1 VFDSQASDVAE
12 HAEHAFRAMRTFCI
26 RSPAVFTLE
35 QLRMMDDDQRMDRLR
50 AQFTMYVALS
60 GGFAHGAAAARMPGT
75 PLDVASVMNS
85 EWDPF
90 GWWSLDGGSAKELCE
105 IGMALAGTVPSSF
118 SVERS
123 FSLQKSI
130 HSLVRNRLTHEK
142 VAQLMFVHT
151 NINLLGGSDLD
162 VEHLEFLKSV
172 VLDSDS
178 RADGGSDEGDG

>member
-1 VFDSQASDVAE
+1 
-12 HAEHAFRAMRTFCI
+12 
-26 RSPAVFTLE
+26 
-35 QLRMMDDDQRMDRLR
+35 
-50 AQFTMYVALS
+50 
-60 GGFAHGAAAARMPGT
+60 
-75 PLDVASVMNS
+75 
-85 EWDPF
+85 
-90 GWWSLDGGSAKELCE
+90 
-105 IGMALAGTVPSSF
+105 MALAGMVPSSC

-178 RADGGSDEGDG
+178 DDDGGSGEGDD